1 MELAFCAICGKQ
13 WAALDPGVRFVHGD
27 GRWECAEEVPCFDRR
42 AMQAALDDVWAGLT
56 PEQWAGL
63 EHAFGQAPVTR
74 SPFGP
79 GAAR

>member
-27 GRWECAEEVPCFDRR
+27 GRWECVEEVPCFDRR
-42 AMQAALDDVWAGLT
+42 AMQAALDDVWANLT

-63 EHAFGQAPVTR
+63 EHAFGQMPPAR
-74 SPFGP
+74 P
-79 GAAR
+79 GK